1 MLFNLNPRKMKN
13 LEITQ
18 KDDKLFG
25 GFTVL
30 STEKLR
36 AINGGIK
43 TNDGI
48 CTNRDTSCNTTN
60 SVNCTNYG
68 DRNCATSVNSKFCQ
82 NVS

>member
-1 MLFNLNPRKMKN
+1 MKN

-18 KDDKLFG
+18 RDNKLSG

-30 STEKLR
+30 NSEKLR

-48 CTNRDTSCNTTN
+48 CTNRDLSCNTTN

-68 DRNCATSVNSKFCQ
+68 DANCATSNNKKFCQ
-82 NVS
+82 NAS